1 MLTKKEI
8 LLYNYMK
15 EILETHPVTNLKSIL
30 RNIKGDI
37 GSYSKMK
44 KAELIDRIMELKKK
58 GFPIPKVEKYVK
70 PEKKPKKKAEKKP
83 EPKKAGGGTK
93 PEKPAPV
100 QGPRNLV
107 KGFGI
112 KRTEKKSEPKID
124 VTNMNTKEYKKYLKN
139 LPKKVPNIK
148 DTKEVDEFLKAH
160 EGIGYAWQ
168 FHKGKSANDAY
179 LYEINTQG
187 IYEKLSKKNKLRFL
201 DLYLNKSNDELRSQ
215 LENPKGLSKPM
226 LVQYVYNKPTPKEL
240 ADKQSENE
248 EMYDEI
254 RNRYGPNAK
263 TLKIGDK
270 EGIEK
275 ARRLF
280 FRLNRNNDDLFVYGG
295 KFIPKRT
302 LNKIYFELNE
312 EPQRLKDKIVR
323 YEKEVANA
331 KARAKRAGREYN
343 EATDIGVS
351 NVLKG

>member
-1 MLTKKEI
+1 
-8 LLYNYMK
+8 
-15 EILETHPVTNLKSIL
+15 
-30 RNIKGDI
+30 
-37 GSYSKMK
+37 
-44 KAELIDRIMELKKK
+44 
-58 GFPIPKVEKYVK
+58 
-70 PEKKPKKKAEKKP
+70 
-83 EPKKAGGGTK
+83 
-93 PEKPAPV
+93 
-100 QGPRNLV
+100 
-107 KGFGI
+107 
-112 KRTEKKSEPKID
+112 
-124 VTNMNTKEYKKYLKN
+124 
-139 LPKKVPNIK
+139 K

-343 EATDIGVS
+343 EATDIGV
-351 NVLKG
+351 